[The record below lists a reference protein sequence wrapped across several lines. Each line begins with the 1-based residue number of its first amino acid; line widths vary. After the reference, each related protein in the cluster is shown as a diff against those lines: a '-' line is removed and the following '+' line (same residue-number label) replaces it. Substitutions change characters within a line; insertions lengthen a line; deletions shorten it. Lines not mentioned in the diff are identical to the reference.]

1 MCIFWTAMTGLKPT
15 RLRVILGENN
25 TEKRTLPNGIPDSID
40 ELLSKWP
47 EDFPVPRFSYD
58 TELQL
63 EKGNT
68 EYQEIQKKNN
78 EGIIADKMARTFAY
92 RQQEVV
98 NQEPMIQDFIER
110 WSALFREKE
119 INAEFQRL
127 VALPL
132 EQTFLAQIDKTT
144 VQRMSRGTWSN
155 FTTAVFVIRKE
166 GEGLQETPAD
176 IGIVIEGMEVLHDL
190 TSVASACAH
199 LLGLVYILN
208 LAYPKPLRFT
218 FEVFQK
224 VFMQLDPHKMSY
236 KVQSLY
242 GRLHSL
248 ESCTDVLCCLIFIIV
263 ILSYVALGTV
273 GQDTAPTTQFSGRMG
288 SGSLAMGSGSWR
300 GHWDIL

>member
-1 MCIFWTAMTGLKPT
+1 
-15 RLRVILGENN
+15 
-25 TEKRTLPNGIPDSID
+25 
-40 ELLSKWP
+40 
-47 EDFPVPRFSYD
+47 
-58 TELQL
+58 
-63 EKGNT
+63 
-68 EYQEIQKKNN
+68 
-78 EGIIADKMARTFAY
+78 MARTFAY

-98 NQEPMIQDFIER
+98 NQEPMIQDFMER

-132 EQTFLAQIDKTT
+132 EQTFLAQIDKYSDQLIHIIQAKGGATREKT
-144 VQRMSRGTWSN
+144 ANIIQTLDQADDIHLQRESVLNALIIFLGEDADDLIREYVDNSAEDVQRDLEQL
-155 FTTAVFVIRKE
+155 TTAVFVIRKE
-166 GEGLQETPAD
+166 GEGLQEPPAD

-248 ESCTDVLCCLIFIIV
+248 E
-263 ILSYVALGTV
+263 
-273 GQDTAPTTQFSGRMG
+273 
-288 SGSLAMGSGSWR
+288 
-300 GHWDIL
+300 